1 MNILGWIKKV
11 IYPELLV
18 LVLAFIPSSYVMLSA
33 AGSLFYDLLR
43 YAACVWILA
52 FYMKQIDKRSVPWY
66 VLVAA
71 FFLFWGAVTLLSGRT
86 TLALSAVK
94 SAIFAFCLVRIVDF
108 YADADYV
115 NTISTVRL
123 AFEILFWINFCTVI
137 LFPGGLYQVTND
149 ANPTDVSRGFF
160 LGHENNAIEYI
171 IPLIGLAMLESSL
184 RKDRLDLH
192 VLVLILAS
200 MVVVIMTWSANA
212 IVCVS
217 VFLVFYFVA
226 ETPFSRFF
234 RWSYFLGASIAAT
247 LLLAVFQLQEKFAW
261 FIVNVLK
268 KNMTLS
274 KRTVIWEKSIPW
286 IVKRPITGYGLEL
299 PAERFTR
306 INAVNSC
313 HNYYLDLLYN
323 GGIVL
328 LAIYIAM
335 LVMCVTRISQVTDR
349 RGRAIASTVF
359 GVYSI
364 LWIATPLHRGTV
376 AIMFVMWM
384 LLSKLPELNFVTGL
398 RNAGT
403 LTVRIDN
410 PRDERRGLAA
420 ERDG

>member
-1 MNILGWIKKV
+1 M
-11 IYPELLV
+11 
-18 LVLAFIPSSYVMLSA
+18 
-33 AGSLFYDLLR
+33 
-43 YAACVWILA
+43 
-52 FYMKQIDKRSVPWY
+52 
-66 VLVAA
+66 
-71 FFLFWGAVTLLSGRT
+71 
-86 TLALSAVK
+86 
-94 SAIFAFCLVRIVDF
+94 
-108 YADADYV
+108 
-115 NTISTVRL
+115 
-123 AFEILFWINFCTVI
+123 
-137 LFPGGLYQVTND
+137 
-149 ANPTDVSRGFF
+149 
-160 LGHENNAIEYI
+160 
-171 IPLIGLAMLESSL
+171 
-184 RKDRLDLH
+184 
-192 VLVLILAS
+192 
-200 MVVVIMTWSANA
+200 
-212 IVCVS
+212 
-217 VFLVFYFVA
+217 
-226 ETPFSRFF
+226 
-234 RWSYFLGASIAAT
+234 
-247 LLLAVFQLQEKFAW
+247 
-261 FIVNVLK
+261 
-268 KNMTLS
+268 
-274 KRTVIWEKSIPW
+274 
-286 IVKRPITGYGLEL
+286 KRPITGYGLEL
-299 PAERFTR
+299 PAERFTK